1 MIKWENRLSSTYIV
15 ISTSSKKHQC
25 NAKTDG
31 GSGLGNGIPY
41 SLIVSPPQNAYKLQ
55 QQTNSKLTEKEP
67 GRPCL
72 HQKIVIDY
80 IFQRC
85 LQHYV
90 LSHMLLSYD
99 LDTLLTQWWD
109 LSLPLL
115 NMDGSVWLPWPPE
128 YGGIDTW
135 GKVIKRSHISTLFS

>member
-1 MIKWENRLSSTYIV
+1 MIKSENRLSSTYIV

-55 QQTNSKLTEKEP
+55 QQTNSNLTEKEP

-72 HQKIVIDY
+72 PQKIVIDY

-99 LDTLLTQWWD
+99 LDTLFTQ
-109 LSLPLL
+109 
-115 NMDGSVWLPWPPE
+115 
-128 YGGIDTW
+128 
-135 GKVIKRSHISTLFS
+135 

>member
-1 MIKWENRLSSTYIV
+1 MIKSENRLSSTYIV

-55 QQTNSKLTEKEP
+55 QQTNSNLTEKEP

-72 HQKIVIDY
+72 PQKIVIDY

-90 LSHMLLSYD
+90 LPTCFSHMILTLFSLSDEIYP
-99 LDTLLTQWWD
+99 
-109 LSLPLL
+109 SPLL
-115 NMDGSVWLPWPPE
+115 NMDGSV
-128 YGGIDTW
+128 
-135 GKVIKRSHISTLFS
+135 